1 MGVQFPPNPLKNML
15 EKISKSSQ
23 TEKSLFEI
31 SDETI
36 KNAKLAEERYWK
48 IREELKNKY
57 GILVQPKL

>member
-1 MGVQFPPNPLKNML
+1 MSKSKM
-15 EKISKSSQ
+15 SKSSQ

-48 IREELKNKY
+48 LREELKNKY
-57 GILVQPKL
+57 EV

>member
-1 MGVQFPPNPLKNML
+1 ML
-15 EKISKSSQ
+15 EKMSKSSQ

-31 SDETI
+31 SDQTI

-57 GILVQPKL
+57 GILAQQKL